1 MTSNSLR
8 IPFNLPFPT
17 LEIRNGFLSK
27 LSSLSQLQ
35 GGGEQTSKCE
45 LLLGDLLGRKA
56 LLVDSCTSALE
67 LGLRTLGFDPDDE
80 IIVPSFTFSSCAN
93 ACLLNGLKP
102 VFVDVEQNTFNIDPD
117 KIEAAISTRT
127 RAIMVIHYA
136 GVSADMTR
144 IQTLCR
150 KYDLVLI
157 EDNAHGFGGSYGG
170 KMLGSFG
177 EIATM
182 SFHGTKN
189 FSAGEGGAL
198 ALSEGL
204 DHLSA
209 EIFREKGTDRS
220 QFMRGEID
228 KYTWRNVGSSM
239 VLNEMSALLLCEQL
253 ESYSKIQNARRNVW
267 HEYQNRLK
275 PWADARNVRQARI
288 SAQMEV
294 SGHIYW
300 LDFSYAEQ
308 ARSFRKYLS
317 GSGVSSSSH
326 YQPLHSSVAGKKYGR
341 SEGTFS
347 VTDKISETIVR
358 LPIYPEILGERQEYV
373 VDLILKYDSR

>member
-1 MTSNSLR
+1 MTSHSLP
-8 IPFNLPFPT
+8 IPFNSPFPT
-17 LEIRNGFLSK
+17 LAIRNRFISK
-27 LSSLSQLQ
+27 LASLPQLQ

-45 LLLGDLLGRKA
+45 ILLEGLLGRKV

-67 LGLRTLGFDPDDE
+67 LGLRTLGFNPDDE

-136 GVSADMTR
+136 GVAADMDR
-144 IQTLCR
+144 VQALCE
-150 KYDLVLI
+150 KYDLALI
-157 EDNAHGFGGSYGG
+157 EDNAHGFGGSYRG

-177 EIATM
+177 EVATM

-198 ALSEGL
+198 AINEGL
-204 DHLSA
+204 DLLSA
-209 EIFREKGTDRS
+209 EMFREKGTDRS
-220 QFMRGEID
+220 RFMRGEID
-228 KYTWRNVGSSM
+228 KYTWRDVGSSM

-253 ESYSKIQNARRNVW
+253 ESYSEIQNARRNVW
-267 HEYQNRLK
+267 HEYQSRLK
-275 PWADARNVRQARI
+275 PWADARNVGQARI
-288 SAQMEV
+288 SAQMKV

-300 LDFSYAEQ
+300 LDFAKTEE
-308 ARSFRKYLS
+308 ARSFRLYLS
-317 GSGVSSSSH
+317 DAGVASSSH
-326 YQPLHSSVAGKKYGR
+326 YQPLHSSLAGKKYGR

-358 LPIYPEILGERQEYV
+358 LPIYPELIGVKQEHV
-373 VDLILKYDSR
+373 IDLILKYKSR